1 MSALVQ
7 DAGLSD
13 REFTDFQRLI
23 RDAAGISLAPTKK
36 ALVAGRLAKRLK
48 HHGLD
53 RYADYY
59 RLLHEQGDERQIA
72 VDLLTTNE
80 TYFFREPK
88 HFDFLRDRVLPQ
100 HPRERALRI
109 WSAACSSGEE
119 PYSVAMLLA
128 DHLGERPW
136 EIFAS
141 DISTRVLDKAR
152 RGVYAMD
159 GVRGMT
165 TELMRKHCLK
175 GTGTQEGWFAVDP
188 ALRRRVSFA
197 QINLNTTL
205 PDVGEFDVIL
215 LRNVLIYF
223 EVQTKREV
231 VARLQSKLRRG
242 GHLFVGHSESLSGLA
257 GALEGVVPAVY
268 RKP

>member
-1 MSALVQ
+1 MQDTAL
-7 DAGLSD
+7 SE
-13 REFTDFQRLI
+13 REFASFQKLI
-23 RDAAGISLAPTKK
+23 REAAGISLAPTKQ
-36 ALVAGRLAKRLK
+36 ALVAGRLAKRLR
-48 HHGLD
+48 HHGLAS
-53 RYADYY
+53 YADYH
-59 RLLHEQGDERQIA
+59 RLLDAQQDERQIA

-100 HPRERALRI
+100 HPRERPLRV
-109 WSAACSSGEE
+109 WSAACSTGEE

-128 DHLGERPW
+128 EHLGVHPSERPW

-152 RGVYAMD
+152 RGVYAMN

-165 TELMRKHCLK
+165 TERMHKHCLK

-197 QINLNTTL
+197 QINLNVPL
-205 PDVGEFDVIL
+205 PDVGEFDLIL

-223 EVQTKREV
+223 EAQTKREV
-231 VARLQSKLRRG
+231 VARLQAKLRRS
-242 GHLFVGHSESLSGLA
+242 GHLFVGHSESLNGLA
-257 GALEGVVPAVY
+257 DGLQSVVPAVY

>member
-1 MSALVQ
+1 MTTMQ
-7 DAGLSD
+7 DAALSD
-13 REFTDFQRLI
+13 REFASFQGLI
-23 RDAAGISLAPTKK
+23 RQVAGISLAPSKK

-53 RYADYY
+53 SYADYY
-59 RLLHEQGDERQIA
+59 RLLDAQRDERQVA

-88 HFDFLRDRVLPQ
+88 HFEFLRDRVLPQ
-100 HPRERALRI
+100 HPAERALRV

-128 DHLGERPW
+128 EHLGGRPW

-141 DISTRVLDKAR
+141 DISTRVLERAR
-152 RGVYAMD
+152 HGVYALD
-159 GVRGMT
+159 SVRGMT
-165 TELMRKHCLK
+165 TELLHTHCLK
-175 GTGTQEGWFAVDP
+175 GTGSQEGSFAVDP

-205 PDVGEFDVIL
+205 PELGEFDVIF

-223 EVQTKREV
+223 EPSTKREV
-231 VARLQSKLRRG
+231 VARLQAKLRRG
-242 GHLFVGHSESLSGLA
+242 GYLFVGHSESLNGLA
-257 GALEGVVPAVY
+257 DGLQTVVPAVY
-268 RKP
+268 RKL

>member
-1 MSALVQ
+1 MSAMMQ
-7 DAGLSD
+7 DARLSD

-23 RDAAGISLAPTKK
+23 REAAGISMAPTKK

-48 HHGLD
+48 QH
-53 RYADYY
+53 
-59 RLLHEQGDERQIA
+59 RLESYSEYFRLVETQHDERQIA

-100 HPRERALRI
+100 HPRERALRV

-128 DHLGERPW
+128 EHFGERSW
-136 EIFAS
+136 EIVAS

-165 TELMRKHCLK
+165 TELMHRHCLK
-175 GTGTQEGWFAVDP
+175 GTGTQEGCFAIDP

-197 QINLNTTL
+197 QINLNAPL

-215 LRNVLIYF
+215 LRNVMIYF
-223 EVQTKREV
+223 DAPTKREV
-231 VARLQSKLRRG
+231 VARLQAKLRRG

-257 GALEGVVPAVY
+257 DGFQSVVPAVY